1 VLHAIFPD
9 CLEKA
14 QTQILSLLSI
24 FFLNFSQFKYFFG
37 VLGSFL
43 ILNLKNIGAMDD
55 DNADKKAGRQKVGHQ
70 KAGCQKAN
78 SLCQKVL
85 AEKLRF
91 QLIFNTYFP
100 LKNLNF

>member
-43 ILNLKNIGAMDD
+43 ILNLKDIEAKDD
-55 DNADKKAGRQKVGHQ
+55 DNADKKSRLPKSQSPKSRSPKSQLSVSKSPGREI
-70 KAGCQKAN
+70 A
-78 SLCQKVL
+78 
-85 AEKLRF
+85 
-91 QLIFNTYFP
+91 FP
-100 LKNLNF
+100 IDIQYLFSLKN